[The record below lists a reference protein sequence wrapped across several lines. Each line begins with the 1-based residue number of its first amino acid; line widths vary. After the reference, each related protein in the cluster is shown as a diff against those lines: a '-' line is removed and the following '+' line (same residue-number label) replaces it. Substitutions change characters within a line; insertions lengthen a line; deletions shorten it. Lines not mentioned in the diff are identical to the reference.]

1 MVYEDNL
8 DALRKHHTEL
18 YSFLTKS
25 SYKERKKVMVEYAK
39 NGSPIVA
46 VEKNGRKQ
54 YLNSKYNP
62 EYEAEV
68 FVQDYLKMPDLSIL
82 VMYGFSTGI
91 FAKKYLQK
99 AENKVTCIVYEP
111 DIHVFLE
118 VLKNIDIT
126 ELLNDG
132 RFRIVVNAVPNTDIG
147 RFVLDVLKIEN
158 MKTNRYVQLP
168 KYQEIYAE
176 EYTRYKKQIYE
187 ANLTM
192 QTRINTYATLGTQ
205 MAWTAIQNLRYLPGC
220 RSGMDYVNV
229 FPEGM
234 SAIVVAAGP
243 SLEKNIHLLKEA
255 KGKALIIAV
264 DHAMPMLAARGITP
278 DIVICVDNKKSPK
291 LFEAPMVQD
300 CMFFADACMNTEV
313 LDFVRPKNLVFY
325 SGAVVT
331 WGKLFE
337 QVGSELRTTYSG
349 GSVAIDAFVLLL
361 VFGFKRIVLTGQD
374 LALADGKYYADQK
387 DEDKKKYKEIKVRG
401 IYGGE
406 VVTTREFVVFKS
418 AFENLIALHPE
429 CEVIDATEGG
439 AYIEGSRVM
448 TLRDVIDS
456 YCIEEYDIEKILK
469 SPRRLFVGEDEQLVA
484 RAYEEMKE
492 HFETDAEI
500 FRTAAEASMEGAHLL
515 TNQTYNIEALQEI
528 NSKIQKADRT
538 YTCSEE
544 ELMLQ
549 RYAGMENYQLF
560 TDLYEKEQE
569 DDVQESIRL
578 YEKCNKFFH
587 SLADAA
593 NDLITVVENAERKMK
608 KDKEIREAKGC

>member
-1 MVYEDNL
+1 M
-8 DALRKHHTEL
+8 
-18 YSFLTKS
+18 
-25 SYKERKKVMVEYAK
+25 
-39 NGSPIVA
+39 
-46 VEKNGRKQ
+46 
-54 YLNSKYNP
+54 
-62 EYEAEV
+62 
-68 FVQDYLKMPDLSIL
+68 
-82 VMYGFSTGI
+82 
-91 FAKKYLQK
+91 
-99 AENKVTCIVYEP
+99 
-111 DIHVFLE
+111 
-118 VLKNIDIT
+118 
-126 ELLNDG
+126 
-132 RFRIVVNAVPNTDIG
+132 
-147 RFVLDVLKIEN
+147 
-158 MKTNRYVQLP
+158 
-168 KYQEIYAE
+168 
-176 EYTRYKKQIYE
+176 
-187 ANLTM
+187 
-192 QTRINTYATLGTQ
+192 
-205 MAWTAIQNLRYLPGC
+205 
-220 RSGMDYVNV
+220 NV
-229 FPEGM
+229 FPEEM

-243 SLEKNIHLLKEA
+243 SLEKNIHLLKEV

-264 DHAMPMLAARGITP
+264 DHAMPMLATRGITP

-291 LFEAPMVQD
+291 LFESSIVQD
-300 CMFFADACMNTEV
+300 CMFFAEACMNTEV

-337 QVGSELRTTYSG
+337 QVGSELRTMYSG

-361 VFGFKRIVLTGQD
+361 ALGFKRIVLTGQD
-374 LALADGKYYADQK
+374 LALADGKYYADQR

-406 VVTTREFVVFKS
+406 VITTREFVVFKS

-469 SPRRLFVGEDEQLVA
+469 SPRRLFVGEDEELVA

-492 HFETDAEI
+492 HFETDAKI

-587 SLADAA
+587 SLVDAA
-593 NDLITVVENAERKMK
+593 NDLITVVENAERKMI

>member
-1 MVYEDNL
+1 MIYEDNL
-8 DALRKHHTEL
+8 NALKRHHIYL
-18 YSFLTKS
+18 YRFLVNN
-25 SYKERKKVMVEYAK
+25 SYIEKKGAMIEYAK
-39 NGSPIVA
+39 NEDPIIA
-46 VEKNGRKQ
+46 VERNGRKQ

-62 EYEAEV
+62 EHEAEV
-68 FVQDYLKMPDLSIL
+68 FVQDYLGMPDASIL
-82 VMYGFSTGI
+82 FMYGFSTGI

-99 AENKVTCIVYEP
+99 AENKVNCIVFEP
-111 DIHVFLE
+111 DIRLFLE
-118 VLKNIDIT
+118 VVKNIDIT
-126 ELLNDG
+126 EVLKDE
-132 RFRIVVNAVPNTDIG
+132 RFRIVVNEVPNTDIG
-147 RFVLDVLKIEN
+147 RLVLDVLKIEN
-158 MKTNRYVQLP
+158 MKTNQYVQLP
-168 KYQEIYAE
+168 KYQEIYTE
-176 EYTRYKKQIYE
+176 EYTRYRKLVYE

-220 RSGMDYVNV
+220 RSGMDYVNA
-229 FPEGM
+229 FPEEM

-278 DIVICVDNKKSPK
+278 DVVICVDNKKSPK

-337 QVGSELRTTYSG
+337 QVGSELRTMYSG

-361 VFGFKRIVLTGQD
+361 VLGFKRIILTGQD

-387 DEDKKKYKEIKVRG
+387 DEDKKQYKEIKVPG
-401 IYGGE
+401 INGGE

-439 AYIEGSRVM
+439 AYIEGSKVM
-448 TLRDVIDS
+448 TLRRVIDLF
-456 YCIEEYDIEKILK
+456 CTRDYDIEKILK
-469 SPRRLFVGEDEQLVA
+469 RPRRLFIGEDEKLVA
-484 RAYEEMKE
+484 KAYEEMKE

-500 FRTAAEASMEGAHLL
+500 FQSAAEASIEGECLL
-515 TNQTYNIEALQEI
+515 MNQKYNIETLREI
-528 NSKIQKADRT
+528 NDKIQKADHT

-560 TDLYEKEQE
+560 TDLYEKEQK

-578 YEKCNKFFH
+578 YQKCGKFFRGL
-587 SLADAA
+587 SDAA
-593 NDLITVVENAERKMK
+593 KDLITVVENAERKMK